1 MLYLALM
8 DSQNKAIEALTDS
21 MLRQYFNSGDTSL
34 LYDICDRVLH
44 YAIGIVFFEL
54 SLRKHR
60 KFAKSVFKM
69 AKEFY
74 VFHGDGVNFKHFI
87 EFNDDGIQQ
96 VGALLLF
103 LDIHCKN
110 VSLSVADPLSFSSKS
125 IDLPIVYQNLW
136 SESPSSKETMKR
148 ELLSVMKD
156 LRDRF
161 KAAAGNHYRVHL
173 DNYFLSIQNNNN
185 EFVFRFMG
193 MKAGY
198 KGIDS
203 LERLIN
209 MNESKRRIQKI
220 KS

>member
-1 MLYLALM
+1 MDTQKKAL
-8 DSQNKAIEALTDS
+8 EALTDS
-21 MLRQYFNSGDTSL
+21 MLRKSFDSGDTSL
-34 LYDICDRVLH
+34 LYDICDRALH
-44 YAIGIVFFEL
+44 YAIGIAFFEL
-54 SLRKHR
+54 SLKKQK
-60 KFAKSVFKM
+60 KFASSVIKM

-74 VFHGDGVNFKHFI
+74 VFRSDSVNLNHFI
-87 EFNDDGIQQ
+87 EFNEHGIQQ

-103 LDIHCKN
+103 LDIHCKHT
-110 VSLSVADPLSFSSKS
+110 SLNVADPLSLSSKT

-136 SESPSSKETMKR
+136 SESPRSKVTVKR

-161 KAAAGNHYRVHL
+161 KAAAGHHYRVHL

-209 MNESKRRIQKI
+209 MNESKLRIQKI